1 MRRRA
6 LPLLLLSPLLF
17 GSTSCALLEQVFQK
31 PTVSIRS
38 VDLTSL
44 SFTGIGANFVMNVS
58 NPNAIGINLARLGY
72 QLTIEG
78 KQLAAGQSN
87 QGAVSIPAQGQGL
100 VTLPV
105 SIQFSEFIESI
116 EALFKKDA
124 VAYNI
129 ALAPGFTTPL
139 GVLDIPL
146 SHAGNFPVPR
156 LPDVALGTPQVGNLD
171 LTGATITLPLNIN
184 NKNGFELPVNGLNY
198 ALNVAGTQ
206 LLTAGANP
214 GNLPA
219 SKQTAVPISARIDFL
234 KTGLAVASAIRGGA
248 ANVGLTGALD
258 LGGYKLPLNLT
269 TRLGK

>member
-1 MRRRA
+1 MSRRVL
-6 LPLLLLSPLLF
+6 LPLLLAPLAL

-31 PTVSIRS
+31 PTVSMRS

-44 SFTGIGANFVMNVS
+44 SFTGIGANFVMNVK

-72 QLTIEG
+72 QLNIEG
-78 KQLAAGQSN
+78 KQLAAGQGN
-87 QGAVSIPAQGQGL
+87 QAVSIPAMGQGEI
-100 VTLPV
+100 TLPV
-105 SIQFSEFIESI
+105 AIKFSDFVDSI
-116 EALFKKDA
+116 EALFKKDN

-146 SHAGNFPVPR
+146 SHAGNFPTPK
-156 LPDVALGTPQVGNLD
+156 LPDVSLGSPSVGGID
-171 LTGATITLPLNIN
+171 LTGASISLPIQIN
-184 NKNGFELPVNGLNY
+184 NKNGFALPVSGLNY
-198 ALNVAGTQ
+198 SLAVAGTSIV
-206 LLTAGANP
+206 TAGANP
-214 GNLPA
+214 GDLPA
-219 SKQTAVPISARIDFL
+219 NKQTAVPITARIDFL
-234 KTGLAVASAIRGGA
+234 KAGLGVASAIRGGA